1 MTEQDKQQ
9 YASLGYKFQDVYS
22 IFEHHFGEEYVDI
35 WDLPN
40 TESYSNLAVVSIVV
54 HFPTLIVKNEYNR
67 FTTIQDLYVKTAV
80 TAQGKMV
87 GQFTCQRA
95 TFPYEQFMS
104 GYVHSHLPRRSFGN
118 WTTSCLGSG
127 PIRRTIGLLS
137 QDRSEETWMLYCREL
152 HEYVQVES
160 LSGGPYI
167 RLESIGGYYKVNY
180 TLSGL
185 VNEAVHCNTDCK
197 IEFDYYIGNAE
208 VKSRIK
214 NFICYLFSKK
224 PFKFGFWKSNYHL
237 AYSSLEFGFLLTK
250 YFIDFLKENNYSA
263 QPFLDNDV
271 IESYIL
277 KPDGLY
283 QNNSGSEQIQVYQ
296 NRYLFDFKGIPVH
309 MHIEDRQEETEL
321 NIVYIMNMNIAN
333 AIVIFIHTIINYFYG
348 KELNQ
353 GIQLI

>member
-1 MTEQDKQQ
+1 MTEQEKQQ

-35 WDLPN
+35 WDLPS
-40 TESYSNLAVVSIVV
+40 TEVYHSSAKVSIVV
-54 HFPTLIVKNEYNR
+54 HFPTLIVKNEHNK
-67 FTTIQDLYVKTAV
+67 FTTIQDLYVKTTV
-80 TAQGKMV
+80 TALGKIV
-87 GQFTCQRA
+87 GQFECQRA
-95 TFPYEQFMS
+95 TFSYKQFMS
-104 GYVHSHLPRRSFGN
+104 GYVHSHLPRRSFCK

-127 PIRRTIGLLS
+127 PIKRTIALLS
-137 QDRSEETWMLYCREL
+137 QDSSEETWMLYCREL

-167 RLESIGGYYKVNY
+167 RLESIGGYNKVNY
-180 TLSGL
+180 ILSGL
-185 VNEAVHCNTDCK
+185 VGEATNCRSNCK
-197 IEFDYYIGNAE
+197 IEFDCYIENAE
-208 VKSRIK
+208 IRSKVK

-250 YFIDFLKENNYSA
+250 YFIKFLKENNYSA
-263 QPFLDNDV
+263 QPFLEQNV

-283 QNNSGSEQIQVYQ
+283 QISLEDGRITVYQ
-296 NRYLFDFKGIPVH
+296 DRYLFDFKGVPVH
-309 MHIEDRQEETEL
+309 MHIENRQEDEEL
-321 NIVYIMNMNIAN
+321 NVVYIMNKYIAN